1 MNYPIIKEGSKG
13 SIVIDVWKAQFA
25 VRIVHILDDDG
36 DIHFWE
42 EEVPRVSTR
51 AMFIVPDE
59 PVPFQSCDFVEG
71 ITAVI
76 FALVVI
82 YHIDSLRETRDI
94 FQIGIAISNI
104 NNDYTFPTEFIFQLL
119 DAVIH
124 AVSTG
129 GAHWDELDVAT
140 T

>member
-1 MNYPIIKEGSKG
+1 
-13 SIVIDVWKAQFA
+13 
-25 VRIVHILDDDG
+25 LDNDG
-36 DIHFWE
+36 DIHFRE

-51 AMFIVPDE
+51 AMFIIPDE
-59 PVPFQSCDFVEG
+59 PVPLQTGDSVKG

-82 YHIDSLRETRDI
+82 YHIDPLRDARNI
-94 FQIGIAISNI
+94 FQIGITISNI
-104 NNDYTFPTEFIFQLL
+104 NNDNAFPAEFIFQLL

-129 GAHWDELDVAT
+129 GAHRDELNVAT
-140 T
+140 TQPVFFDKFIEAPR